1 MALNSDFCLTSSAS
15 LGAAS
20 SPIDKDI
27 KKGSMPDNAI
37 SDEHT
42 IREIEKAIEPVFFE
56 VVTDHQ
62 KVSKI
67 LVELA
72 ESVKSE
78 ALILLPRDKSMVRLD
93 RLQVFDYIIKASQE
107 NNAEVKIICPL
118 SQVNSYIVKRILDCT
133 CNIKIINGNNSP
145 YGMFIVDTQKLF
157 RAELRE
163 PYAEYLSDAIGFTI
177 YSTNKISASSFK
189 SVFDLLWSERMLNEE
204 LIRASKMQK
213 EFINIAA
220 HELRTPA
227 QSILGYAELASTERK
242 LTKHDKQGL
251 IGAIYRNSLRLQKLT
266 KDILDVTKIESNTLL
281 LNKEVLN
288 LNNLIASVVSDF
300 KARTINVPKR
310 KLTITFKIDK
320 RDPIRHN
327 TNNNN
332 TINNNKD
339 AILVEADKER
349 ITQVLY
355 NLLENAVK
363 FSKDN
368 STVSTIIWKQNQE
381 DGVNKGKDLLQ
392 QKPAEAVVK
401 IQDTGVGIHHDMLP
415 RLFTKF
421 ATQSFTGTGLGLY
434 ISRSIIE
441 AHGGKIWAQNN
452 SDGKGATFA
461 FSLPLFKL

>member
-1 MALNSDFCLTSSAS
+1 
-15 LGAAS
+15 
-20 SPIDKDI
+20 
-27 KKGSMPDNAI
+27 
-37 SDEHT
+37 
-42 IREIEKAIEPVFFE
+42 
-56 VVTDHQ
+56 
-62 KVSKI
+62 
-67 LVELA
+67 
-72 ESVKSE
+72 
-78 ALILLPRDKSMVRLD
+78 
-93 RLQVFDYIIKASQE
+93 
-107 NNAEVKIICPL
+107 
-118 SQVNSYIVKRILDCT
+118 
-133 CNIKIINGNNSP
+133 
-145 YGMFIVDTQKLF
+145 MFIVDSQKLF

-177 YSTNKISASSFK
+177 CSTDKINASSFK
-189 SVFDLLWSERMLNEE
+189 SVFDLLWSERMLNEG
-204 LIRASKMQK
+204 LIRATKMQK

-227 QSILGYAELASTERK
+227 QSILGYAELASTNPK
-242 LTKHDKQGL
+242 LTKHDEQGL
-251 IGAIYRNSLRLQKLT
+251 IGAIYRNSLRLQKLR

-300 KARTINVPKR
+300 KTRTINIAKCNV
-310 KLTITFKIDK
+310 TITFKIDK
-320 RDPIRHN
+320 RDLVRDN
-327 TNNNN
+327 TNNTN
-332 TINNNKD
+332 TVNNNKD

-368 STVSTIIWKQNQE
+368 STVSTIVWKQNQE
-381 DGVNKGKDLLQ
+381 DWVNKGKDLLQ

-401 IQDTGVGIHHDMLP
+401 IQDTGVGIHHDILP

-461 FSLPLFKL
+461 FNMPLFKVW